1 MDFGLVLVFFGS
13 LLMIILFR
21 ETRLNGSDFSECD
34 IEVSRMAREFYF
46 GESITED
53 DLQQFINLNSDVQ
66 FW

>member
-1 MDFGLVLVFFGS
+1 MDFLLVLVSFGS
-13 LLMIILFR
+13 FLMIILFR
-21 ETRLNGSDFSECD
+21 ETRLNGSDFSDCD

>member
-1 MDFGLVLVFFGS
+1 MDFGLVLVFFES
-13 LLMIILFR
+13 LLRIILFR
-21 ETRLNGSDFSECD
+21 ETRLNGSDFSDCD

>member
-1 MDFGLVLVFFGS
+1 
-13 LLMIILFR
+13 MIILFR
-21 ETRLNGSDFSECD
+21 ETRLNGSDFSDCD

-46 GESITED
+46 GETITED

>member
-1 MDFGLVLVFFGS
+1 MT
-13 LLMIILFR
+13 IKLFR
-21 ETRLNGSDFSECD
+21 ETRLNGSDFSDCD

-46 GESITED
+46 GEDITED